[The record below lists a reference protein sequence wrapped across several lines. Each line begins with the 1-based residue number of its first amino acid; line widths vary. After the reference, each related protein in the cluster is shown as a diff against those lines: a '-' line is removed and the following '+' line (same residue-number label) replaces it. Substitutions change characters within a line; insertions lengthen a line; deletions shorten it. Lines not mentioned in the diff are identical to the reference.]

1 MLIAL
6 TIMVFLI
13 LVLLIM
19 HYKDNNKDN
28 RRILNSLATIIYR
41 LDSQIEKQTNILDS
55 LEKIEFNTNRKQT
68 EIHEAFDSFSKALE
82 LSEDMK
88 KSAKEYTESLT
99 KDDKDE

>member
-19 HYKDNNKDN
+19 HRKDNA
-28 RRILNSLATIIYR
+28 RILDSLVGINNR
-41 LDSQIEKQTNILDS
+41 LDSQIEKQTNILDN

-68 EIHEAFDSFSKALE
+68 EIHEAFDAWNKASE
-82 LSEDMK
+82 LSKEMK
-88 KSAKEYTESLT
+88 KDAKEYTDSLT
-99 KDDKDE
+99 KDDKEE